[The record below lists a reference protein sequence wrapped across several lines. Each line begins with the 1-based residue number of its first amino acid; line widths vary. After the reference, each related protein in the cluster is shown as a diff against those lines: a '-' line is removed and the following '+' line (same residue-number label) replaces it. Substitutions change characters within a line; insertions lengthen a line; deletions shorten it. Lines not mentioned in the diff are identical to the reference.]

1 MASLSDNDKKIDM
14 DAPAIPYNVAPYP
27 PSLLP
32 ASNSHKGTDIP
43 VSRSSPFGAS
53 FAGPSH
59 NVAYLDLSREQ
70 PQPSTAYHR
79 THTSASA
86 ASSSSSVSCGS
97 NRHATRT
104 AHKEERKAVK
114 ALEKSVK
121 HEAKLLAKEESQL
134 AKTAKREAKA
144 LGKEVEQHA
153 KVISKELKNQA
164 KETVASMKRSLRDKL
179 YDYEQQ
185 LQHHQEKHQ
194 QEHQQ
199 YQQQYRY
206 RGHNGCSRSS
216 HKRHPWSPTQPAMDP
231 TASPQP
237 QTPHALAP
245 RHIPAPPAALNVP
258 SPHHGYSSHHVAK
271 QQRKLDK
278 HLSREQKRLQKIEY
292 KQQRKIDRLVN
303 HDYRRHRHLHP
314 DSFPMRI
321 LGSVLSKSLDL
332 LKDNSS
338 TQHSP
343 QQAITAPGPS
353 TPSAP
358 APEPPLP
365 PHRFSSSSSSP
376 SCPRSHPKPI
386 GPQEPVL
393 VYAMSHMSLNPP
405 SAPSAPALPPH
416 HEPAAVAMVVPRPDL
431 EIYLHG
437 HDEEEDSSIPPPS
450 YEAAT
455 ARV

>member
-14 DAPAIPYNVAPYP
+14 DAPAIPYNVAPCP
-27 PSLLP
+27 PSLPP
-32 ASNSHKGTDIP
+32 ASNSPKGTDIP
-43 VSRSSPFGAS
+43 VSRPSPFGAS

-59 NVAYLDLSREQ
+59 NIAYLDLTHEQ
-70 PQPSTAYHR
+70 PQSSASYHR
-79 THTSASA
+79 THTSASIP
-86 ASSSSSVSCGS
+86 SSSSSVSCGS
-97 NRHATRT
+97 NRHAMRA
-104 AHKEERKAVK
+104 AHNDERKATK

-153 KVISKELKNQA
+153 KVISKELKYQA

-179 YDYEQQ
+179 YDCEQQ
-185 LQHHQEKHQ
+185 LQHYQEKHQ
-194 QEHQQ
+194 LEHQQ
-199 YQQQYRY
+199 HQYRNSG
-206 RGHNGCSRSS
+206 RNGCSRSS
-216 HKRHPWSPTQPAMDP
+216 HKRLPWPPTQPAMDP
-231 TASPQP
+231 TAPPPPQI
-237 QTPHALAP
+237 PHAVAP
-245 RHIPAPPAALNVP
+245 LHIPPPPPAPLSIP
-258 SPHHGYSSHHVAK
+258 TLPHSYNSHHVSK

-278 HLSREQKRLQKIEY
+278 HLSREQRRVQKIEY
-292 KQQRKIDRLVN
+292 KQQRKVDRLVN
-303 HDYRRHRHLHP
+303 RDYRRHRHLHS

-332 LKDNSS
+332 LKENSS
-338 TQHSP
+338 SQHPP
-343 QQAITAPGPS
+343 QQAITAP
-353 TPSAP
+353 AP
-358 APEPPLP
+358 PARAPEPLP
-365 PHRFSSSSSSP
+365 PRGSYSSSSSSP
-376 SCPRSHPKPI
+376 SCPRSQPKRI

-416 HEPAAVAMVVPRPDL
+416 HEPAAVTMAVPRPDL

-437 HDEEEDSSIPPPS
+437 HDDDDEDSSIPPPS